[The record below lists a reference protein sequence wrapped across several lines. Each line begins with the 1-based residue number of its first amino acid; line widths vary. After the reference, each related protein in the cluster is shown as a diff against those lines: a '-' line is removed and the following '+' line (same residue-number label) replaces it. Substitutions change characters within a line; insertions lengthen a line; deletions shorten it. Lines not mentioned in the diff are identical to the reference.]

1 MLPEPNGLPHAP
13 KYEPRRGETTG
24 QTGGD
29 SPLASFEHGLRDTI
43 GSRRYQSWF
52 AGKARFA
59 LVGDELTVYAASPY
73 LASWLQRQ
81 YQPQIREAAQR
92 TFGAGIRVQWGVDA
106 SLSAPG
112 VVAGPDAVPAPAPR
126 TSAQAAGEPAAVTPI
141 RAELG
146 RPEGI
151 RPGGTAAARPSAGP
165 ATPPRRVYDLGAF
178 VVGPCNEMAM
188 LAARQVAEAPGQR
201 LNPLYFYGGVG
212 LGKTHLLEAVGHEI
226 RRRWPGLRVVSMT
239 AESFVNCYTQAIET
253 RTLASFRQKFRS
265 MDVLLIDDIDFL
277 DGRGGLQDEFLHTLK
292 KLEEFGKQLIVTG
305 DRHPR
310 LLTKTSE
317 ELVTRFQAGL
327 VTRLEAPDLETR
339 RTIVRRLAESLE
351 FPVADEA
358 LEFVAARFRGN
369 VRELEGAMNCLHTW
383 HLMTGRRV
391 LQSTAKEVL
400 ARLERDCLKVVRMAD
415 VESAICEFFGVAADD
430 LRSDNRARTL
440 VQPRML
446 AMYLSRRLTRSAY
459 SEIGSYFGGRK
470 HTTAIAAE
478 KKIDEQVRSSESIRI
493 GHETWK
499 LGDLVETLSRQI
511 QSA

>member
-1 MLPEPNGLPHAP
+1 MPPEPNGLPHAP
-13 KYEPRRGETTG
+13 NQEPRRGETTR
-24 QTGGD
+24 QTGGE
-29 SPLASFEHGLRDTI
+29 SSLAPFEQSLRDTL

-59 LVGDELTVYAASPY
+59 LAGDELTVYAASPY

-106 SLSAPG
+106 TLSAPG
-112 VVAGPDAVPAPAPR
+112 VVAGPDAAPAQP
-126 TSAQAAGEPAAVTPI
+126 QVAAGLSTSNPND
-141 RAELG
+141 AELG
-146 RPEGI
+146 RSERT
-151 RPGGTAAARPSAGP
+151 RPGGTAAARPSSAP
-165 ATPPRRVYDLGAF
+165 STPPRRVYDLDAF

-292 KLEEFGKQLIVTG
+292 KLEEFGKQLVVTG

-339 RTIVRRLAESLE
+339 RTIVRRLAGSLE
-351 FPVADEA
+351 FPIADEA
-358 LEFVAARFRGN
+358 LEYVAARFRGN

-478 KKIDEQVRSSESIRI
+478 KKIDEQVRGSESIRI

>member
-13 KYEPRRGETTG
+13 HNEPRRVETARETEAA
-24 QTGGD
+24 
-29 SPLASFEHGLRDTI
+29 SLAQFELRLRDAI
-43 GSRRYQSWF
+43 GPRRHQSWF
-52 AGKARFA
+52 VGKARFA
-59 LVGDELTVYAASPY
+59 LSGDELTVYAASPY

-81 YQPQIREAAQR
+81 FQPQVREAAER
-92 TFGAGIRVQWGVDA
+92 ALGAGIRVQWAVDA
-106 SLSAPG
+106 ALSAPG
-112 VVAGPDAVPAPAPR
+112 VVAGPESPTAHASPVDAAES
-126 TSAQAAGEPAAVTPI
+126 SAHRATP
-141 RAELG
+141 G
-146 RPEGI
+146 RSEGI
-151 RPGGTAAARPSAGP
+151 HLRGTAAARPSGAAGGGAP
-165 ATPPRRVYDLGAF
+165 ASPPRRVYDLDAF
-178 VVGPCNEMAM
+178 VVGPCNEMAT

-201 LNPLYFYGGVG
+201 LNPLYLYGGVG
-212 LGKTHLLEAVGHEI
+212 LGKTHLLEAIGHEI
-226 RRRWPGLRVVSMT
+226 RRHAPALRVVSMT

-265 MDVLLIDDIDFL
+265 MDVLLLDDIDFF

-292 KLEEFGKQLIVTG
+292 KLEEFGKQLVVTG

-327 VTRLEAPDLETR
+327 VARLEAPDLETR

-391 LQSTAKEVL
+391 LQSTAREVL

-415 VESAICEFFGVAADD
+415 VESAVCEFFGVAADD

-478 KKIDEQVRSSESIRI
+478 KKIGEQVLASESIRI